1 MAAIHVSKDPVTN
14 VNETIKAPQNLNTS
28 KDKLKQTSASS
39 PTCFEFDLNTTS
51 SHVWSEDELDHVLK
65 NYPQDVEGWVEVV
78 IANASN
84 DFHVLGVNIDFA
96 LVQEMDVK
104 IG

>member
-1 MAAIHVSKDPVTN
+1 
-14 VNETIKAPQNLNTS
+14 
-28 KDKLKQTSASS
+28 
-39 PTCFEFDLNTTS
+39 
-51 SHVWSEDELDHVLK
+51 LK